1 MEFNKDKAIFLQI
14 ADSLFEA
21 ILARKWQEES
31 RIPSVRD
38 MAIAM
43 EVNPNTIIRTYAF
56 LQEKEIIY
64 NRRGIGYFIA
74 SEAIK
79 RVISLKKEVFIKAD
93 LPKLIKTMKLLDIS
107 FEELKKLCKNSLQ
120 SSS

>member
-14 ADSLFEA
+14 ADSLYDA
-21 ILARKWQEES
+21 ILAGQWLEES

-38 MAIAM
+38 MAVSM

-64 NRRGIGYFIA
+64 NRRGIGYFVA
-74 SEAIK
+74 LRATEK
-79 RVISLKKEVFIKAD
+79 VISLKKEIFIKKD
-93 LPKLIKTMKLLDIS
+93 LPKLIKSMKLLNIS
-107 FEELKKLCKNSLQ
+107 FDELKKLCQ
-120 SSS
+120 

>member
-21 ILARKWQEES
+21 ILAGKWREES

-38 MAIAM
+38 MAISM
-43 EVNPNTIIRTYAF
+43 EVNPNTIIRTYAY

-64 NRRGIGYFIA
+64 NRRGIGYFVA
-74 SEAIK
+74 SKAINK
-79 RVISLKKEVFIKAD
+79 VISLKKEVFIKTD
-93 LPKLIKTMKLLDIS
+93 GRRCN
-107 FEELKKLCKNSLQ
+107 F
-120 SSS
+120 